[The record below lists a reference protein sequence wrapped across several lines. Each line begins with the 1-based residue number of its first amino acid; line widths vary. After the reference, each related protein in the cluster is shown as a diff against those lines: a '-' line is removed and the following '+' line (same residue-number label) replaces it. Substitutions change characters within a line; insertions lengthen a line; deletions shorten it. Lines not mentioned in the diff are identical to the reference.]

1 MCKQNVLVEVYST
14 LSHISRTFFSV
25 SLESKTINNEFF
37 IAYLSANIWSSKP
50 IRWFL
55 TCLLAF
61 LQNTIPC
68 KQKNCK
74 IQIDIHRCSGTNGV
88 SNSSKFS
95 KRNAKLDASII
106 LYEFATRYRF
116 NNDFESFAS
125 CFFFE
130 ESSSWRHSKR
140 RQRSVML
147 LAIRVEIC
155 QPLPDVF
162 HSLFRALY
170 ATRMC
175 YSCSFMFLPIFLSA
189 SVNLLR

>member
-1 MCKQNVLVEVYST
+1 MNFLLHIYRRIFDLLNPSDGSWLVF
-14 LSHISRTFFSV
+14 LA
-25 SLESKTINNEFF
+25 SL
-37 IAYLSANIWSSKP
+37 
-50 IRWFL
+50 R
-55 TCLLAF
+55 
-61 LQNTIPC
+61 NTVPC
-68 KQKNCK
+68 KQKNCR
-74 IQIDIHRCSGTNGV
+74 IQIDIRRCSGTNGV

-95 KRNAKLDASII
+95 KRNAKLDVSII

-116 NNDFESFAS
+116 NNDFESSAL

-175 YSCSFMFLPIFLSA
+175 YSCSFMFLPIFSFQ
-189 SVNLLR
+189 LLWICCDRSWIFA